1 MTYLFDF
8 IIFFIL
14 FYSGFWMYLII
25 RSFFSDKKDKVRTR
39 IVRVIGLF
47 FLLIIFSTIFYG
59 SFIEPQRIVVTDYK
73 VNLNKTEVTEN
84 IKVVFIS
91 DLHVGWYKDFVFVE
105 RVVDKIKKN

>member
-1 MTYLFDF
+1 M
-8 IIFFIL
+8 
-14 FYSGFWMYLII
+14 II

-105 RVVDKIKKN
+105 RVVDKIKKQ